1 MTKEE
6 FKKQLIDT
14 KIFLE
19 RKDNVVS
26 NVERFLEDCI
36 KKYGPGDYRAV
47 AFKVINY
54 QIDKYKNELYSQDD
68 LRKRIWFHEDKIRD
82 IKV

>member
-1 MTKEE
+1 MTRDE

-19 RKDNVVS
+19 RKDQVLS

-36 KKYGPGDYRAV
+36 RQYGQGDYRGV
-47 AFKVINY
+47 AYRVINY
-54 QIDKYKNELYSQDD
+54 QIDKYRNELYSQDD
-68 LRKRIWFHEDKIRD
+68 LRKRI
-82 IKV
+82 